1 MNMPRVTDSS
11 LLSAEM
17 STEDSLYEELLLQTA
32 KEMQSKL
39 PRVPDTRQIRPQPGF
54 CVKSKTAQNEKIFIN
69 VCRSEQVPPPPE
81 LSEEKL
87 VALLESDDPSG
98 YKIPMSLGEP
108 HAEIDNNG
116 NGCTAYDIVINS
128 QFYDDIQDNEL
139 FMSFFTTVAFE
150 GLENKYN
157 VELSREWRKMR
168 NRKFMGSVTEQNIR
182 SKTKPAIQELD
193 SSSPSGSYSKPGISE
208 VKSVE
213 PEYTLTVEPADRHPR
228 FLVAEIKLPKVASVG
243 SLVLDLGEDRIVLW
257 ARPDLYHLD
266 ICIPYN
272 IIQEESGSQFNRNT
286 QVLTVTMPVLPV

>member
-1 MNMPRVTDSS
+1 MPRVTDSS

-193 SSSPSGSYSKPGISE
+193 SS
-208 VKSVE
+208 VE